1 MERHPKPGSREL
13 VKRLLRRELTCRA
26 AKGELC
32 LDDGIIRRTLECER
46 VGFEEKVRFIHWLGS
61 DIICLT
67 PTYVGSPKQLFRPDE
82 SILAEVDLWIQ
93 KTDLFVFAILDGAF
107 ELGVRTFGFQ
117 SFLRQLQRTPSKVKM
132 FVDRVEKNNKNAAS
146 QLAGHGID
154 GIIIADDIAYKD
166 GLLFRPQAFNEL
178 FLPSL
183 ARQIECFERSTG
195 IFSFGWQ
202 LLSHHPISYRGGF
215 LRPALHRQKLRDVPG
230 RASSQLWGRPLPMGT
245 Y

>member
-82 SILAEVDLWIQ
+82 SIL
-93 KTDLFVFAILDGAF
+93 
-107 ELGVRTFGFQ
+107 
-117 SFLRQLQRTPSKVKM
+117 
-132 FVDRVEKNNKNAAS
+132 DRKSV
-146 QLAGHGID
+146 
-154 GIIIADDIAYKD
+154 
-166 GLLFRPQAFNEL
+166 
-178 FLPSL
+178 
-183 ARQIECFERSTG
+183 
-195 IFSFGWQ
+195 
-202 LLSHHPISYRGGF
+202 
-215 LRPALHRQKLRDVPG
+215 V
-230 RASSQLWGRPLPMGT
+230 
-245 Y
+245 

>member
-154 GIIIADDIAYKD
+154 GIIIADDKLDSLKRFKDDVKEVASGYECGMSLEKFNDIKEGDIFEAYVV
-166 GLLFRPQAFNEL
+166 E
-178 FLPSL
+178 
-183 ARQIECFERSTG
+183 E
-195 IFSFGWQ
+195 
-202 LLSHHPISYRGGF
+202 YRE
-215 LRPALHRQKLRDVPG
+215 
-230 RASSQLWGRPLPMGT
+230 
-245 Y
+245 